1 MSNES
6 RTQCDKCHM
15 YTDMIDIFSEGYQ
28 NTDYKYLC
36 GECVNDLE
44 RENAGLD

>member
-1 MSNES
+1 
-6 RTQCDKCHM
+6 M

-36 GECVNDLE
+36 GECVNDL
-44 RENAGLD
+44 